1 MEMLDAPLITIHSI
15 EKSWLEK
22 NAAD

>member
-1 MEMLDAPLITIHSI
+1 MEMFDAPLITIHSI

>member
-15 EKSWLEK
+15 EEAGLEK